1 LSFLAL
7 LYLVL
12 GVWLSVYG
20 FNDLVLIYLYLRHGR
35 RRPTCPSLSQY
46 PAVTVQVPVY
56 NERYVVQRAI
66 DAMANLDWPRDRLQ
80 IQVVDDST
88 DESADI
94 ARRHIETHRRQGI
107 DITHVQ
113 RTTRTGFKAG
123 ALNEAT
129 TRARGAFIA
138 IFDAD
143 FVPPPGFL
151 KQTVP
156 HLVASPDLGFVQA
169 RWGHLNDTFSTFA
182 LAQAIALDGHF
193 AIEHTAR
200 EGAGLLTNFSG
211 TGGVWRKAC
220 IEQCGG
226 WDAEML
232 TEDLDLSYRAQLA
245 GWKGLTLPD
254 VTAPAELP
262 VQIAVFKQQ
271 QFRWAK
277 GNTQCLL
284 KHTPAILRGPLSLFA
299 RIQAILHLSYYLAH
313 PLMLVVML
321 ITLPLIW
328 YGLLGRWTLTF
339 LSLATVGPP
348 LLYSLAQ
355 HALYPDW
362 IRRLRALP
370 VLVCIGMGLAL
381 NSTTAVIE
389 AVLGI
394 RSAFQRTP
402 KFRIEGR
409 TGSWQG
415 RPYAPSAG
423 ALVLGEI
430 MLTIYAL
437 LTVYAALARDNA
449 QAIPFLSLYVLGFG
463 YVSIAGIVQ
472 SRMGRKRGTP
482 RSPQR

>member
-1 LSFLAL
+1 L
-7 LYLVL
+7 L
-12 GVWLSVYG
+12 
-20 FNDLVLIYLYLRHGR
+20 N
-35 RRPTCPSLSQY
+35 QY
-46 PAVTVQVPVY
+46 PAVTVQLPVY

-66 DAMANLDWPRDRLQ
+66 DAVANLDWPRDRLQ

-94 ARRHIETHRRQGI
+94 ARRHIATYRHQGI

-113 RTTRTGFKAG
+113 RATRTGFKAG
-123 ALNEAT
+123 ALNEAM
-129 TRARGAFIA
+129 TRAKGAFIA

-156 HLVASPDLGFVQA
+156 HLVADPALGFVQA
-169 RWGHLNDTFSTFA
+169 RWGHLNDTFSALA

-193 AIEHTAR
+193 EIEHTAR
-200 EGAGLLTNFSG
+200 ESAGLLTNFSG
-211 TGGVWRKAC
+211 TGGVWRRAC

-245 GWKGLTLPD
+245 SWKGLTLPD

-262 VQIAVFKQQ
+262 VQIAAFKQQ

-284 KHTPAILRGPLSLFA
+284 KHTPAILRSPLSPFA
-299 RIQAILHLSYYLAH
+299 RMQALLHLSYYLAH

-328 YGLLGRWTLTF
+328 YGLLGRWTLAF

-355 HALYPDW
+355 RALYPDW
-362 IRRLRALP
+362 VRRLRALP
-370 VLVCIGMGLAL
+370 VLICIGTGMAL
-381 NSTTAVIE
+381 SSTTAVIE
-389 AVLGI
+389 AFLGI
-394 RSAFQRTP
+394 RSAFLRTP
-402 KFRIEGR
+402 KYRIEGR

-423 ALVLGEI
+423 VLILGEI
-430 MLTIYAL
+430 ALTIYAL
-437 LTVYAALARDNA
+437 LTVWAALAKGNV
-449 QAIPFLSLYVLGFG
+449 QAIPFLSLYVVGFG
-463 YVSIAGIVQ
+463 YVSVAGIVQ
-472 SRMGRKRGTP
+472 SRSGRKTDMP
-482 RSPQR
+482 RAPQQ